1 MKDLTHQKISINPK
15 KTVAQCTLFSKC
27 PQCFFESL
35 TTFILYS
42 LDKLELAQFNF
53 ADFLHFSLNFDDISI
68 HRKKICI
75 ITFLLFYNFDFK
87 SKQVSRLRYNVLSH
101 FWFDIFTTVQVGLEM
116 EKRKKHSPS
125 YTSLFRRVKKL
136 SQYFNYVYICK
147 QSVH

>member
-68 HRKKICI
+68 HRKKFTLLHFCCSI
-75 ITFLLFYNFDFK
+75 ILILRVHRFHGCAIMYYLIFDLTFVLLYK
-87 SKQVSRLRYNVLSH
+87 SAWRWKRGRSIRLL
-101 FWFDIFTTVQVGLEM
+101 TPL
-116 EKRKKHSPS
+116 
-125 YTSLFRRVKKL
+125 
-136 SQYFNYVYICK
+136 YFAE
-147 QSVH
+147 